1 MAHVANRF
9 FALSTNVAAMTEFGI
24 AQENMFKF
32 WDWVNARYS
41 LWSASGLSICY
52 LSDTTASSSAPMAQS
67 LEGHSAQGQSA
78 CAHDCDWNLVG

>member
-24 AQENMFKF
+24 AQENIFKF

-52 LSDTTASSSAPMAQS
+52 LSDTTASSSVEQRAYGTITGRTLRS
-67 LEGHSAQGQSA
+67 RTICLCS
-78 CAHDCDWNLVG
+78 